1 MGLVRDKNSNPA
13 FSSLH
18 IFSRHAT
25 FNSLGSVK
33 EIKNFLLLHPVSLVP
48 NPIFQLWSDGSA

>member
-18 IFSRHAT
+18 TFSRHAT

-48 NPIFQLWSDGSA
+48 NPIFQLWCDGSA